1 MSDMTPTAVVQQ
13 SLDEAGIDYLLGDI
27 EDGTRPSQ
35 VLLRAYRQ
43 CLMQLLRAAMWTFAR
58 KETDLVLLAD
68 STGQTPNVGTQVLG
82 NGFLYEYQYPID
94 SMRLRYIPANFISN
108 PGAPPGNI
116 VPPDPNAPIMPNLNQ
131 SPGLSHRIRPARYVI
146 ANDPNYPPPQ
156 GTIDWTVQ
164 GVSPQGRVVILTNV
178 QNAKAV
184 YTYLALYPS
193 LWDALFREA
202 LVAYIAAK
210 VVLPLSKDKK
220 AGMEMRKA
228 QMEIAR
234 DKVMTARAID
244 GNETW
249 SSSSV
254 KVNWLDTRYIGAGWW
269 WGGMAGFEYGGAG
282 SDFWGGADGG
292 NVEGN
297 SAY

>member
-1 MSDMTPTAVVQQ
+1 MSDNTPTSVAQCA
-13 SLDEAGIDYLLGDI
+13 LDECGIDYLLGDI

-43 CLMQLLRAAMWTFAR
+43 VLMQLLRAAMWDFAR

-82 NGFLYEYQYPID
+82 NAFTYEYQYPID
-94 SMRLRYIPANFISN
+94 SMRIRYIPANYTSS
-108 PGAPPGNI
+108 PGAPSGNI
-116 VPPDPNAPIMPNLNQ
+116 VPPDASAPIMPNLNQ

-146 ANDPNYPPPQ
+146 ANDANYPPPQ
-156 GTIDWTVQ
+156 GTQDWTVQ

-184 YTYLALYPS
+184 YTYLVLYPS
-193 LWDALFREA
+193 VWDALFREA
-202 LVAYIAAK
+202 FVALLAAK

-220 AGMEMRKA
+220 EGREIRKE
-228 QMEIAR
+228 QLQIAAE
-234 DKVMTARAID
+234 KVAVARAID

-249 SSSSV
+249 SSSSLR
-254 KVNWLDTRYIGAGWW
+254 VNWLDTRYISAGWW
-269 WGGMAGFEYGGAG
+269 WGDRAGFGGAG
-282 SDFWGGADGG
+282 GDFWGGDDGG